1 MSHSQNVVAPS
12 LDCTGISAAF
22 RNAGNVDLFAC
33 GEGIGGHYVTNVH
46 IGSAI
51 KTELF
56 QVSLCGNA
64 RLLVMTCSRLC
75 NQLFSDVLEAELY
88 GIVSSFS
95 AVFFC
100 TTGQGPASI
109 TVTGIAAPLSA
120 KIWVIPSFLPMIPFF
135 IVFSSCKVI
144 G

>member
-1 MSHSQNVVAPS
+1 MVAPS
-12 LDCTGISAAF
+12 LHRTGISAAF

-64 RLLVMTCSRLC
+64 RLLVMTRSRLC

-88 GIVSSFS
+88 GIVS
-95 AVFFC
+95 
-100 TTGQGPASI
+100 
-109 TVTGIAAPLSA
+109 
-120 KIWVIPSFLPMIPFF
+120 
-135 IVFSSCKVI
+135 IVFRSLFLHYGAGTCLDHRYGDRCTVVREDLGHTQLSSDDSFFHRFFLL
-144 G
+144 